1 MEAQTN
7 QILPLLEK
15 LEQEKNIQVLYAC
28 ESGSRAWGF
37 PSPDSDYDI
46 RFIYR
51 HPRPW
56 YLSLQEKRDTIE
68 FMENE
73 LLDGNGW
80 DIRKVLRLLYKSN
93 ASLHDWLFSPVV
105 YLEGNKLI
113 DALQE
118 LARQLFL
125 PKKAMHHYLGIAK
138 GMLER
143 EFKGPEVK
151 IKKYFYVIRPV
162 LAAYWIA
169 QSSTIP
175 PVNFMELLPLIL
187 KEKPVYAATQQLLAE
202 KEKAMEGQ
210 LIARIPVL
218 DQFIQTQME
227 GLEAIAQTMK
237 RRENS
242 YEALDAFYQKNILE
256 L

>member
-1 MEAQTN
+1 MQEK
-7 QILPLLEK
+7 IIPLLHQ
-15 LEQEKNIQVLYAC
+15 LEQEKNIQILYAC

-51 HPRPW
+51 HSRNW
-56 YLSLQEKRDTIE
+56 YLSLQEKKDTIE
-68 FMENE
+68 FMKGE

-93 ASLHDWLFSPVV
+93 ASLHDWLFSPVI
-105 YLEGNKLI
+105 YLAGDKRIEDLR
-113 DALQE
+113 A
-118 LARQLFL
+118 LARELFL

-143 EFKGPEVK
+143 EFKTPKVK

-162 LAAYWIA
+162 LAAHWIA
-169 QSSTIP
+169 ETLAIP
-175 PVNFMELLPLIL
+175 PVDFHELLPSIQE
-187 KEKPVYAATQQLLAE
+187 EKAVYVAIQRLLEE
-202 KEKAMEGQ
+202 KEGAKEGQ
-210 LIARIPVL
+210 RIARIPEL
-218 DQFIQTQME
+218 DQFIEQQME
-227 GLEAIAQTMK
+227 NLEKAAQAMD
-237 RRENS
+237 RRENT
-242 YEALDAFYQKNILE
+242 YEALDTFYQKYILE